1 MIYCTCGGQKTCFK
15 CDGKGW
21 IDEPEG
27 GIEDASI
34 AFPPVLEEYSRMPEP
49 STEKFDAGRKKPLI
63 AQVKGGFSI
72 PRSSSNM
79 EAARKKARKLVK
91 EAKKAKAIEK
101 LGELKSQTVRQEKA
115 AKPLG
120 TKRRIARKPAIFF
133 LTDEQRSQ
141 LVEHEKKLA
150 KLMEVLPSAGEV
162 AAKVEL
168 RIEDEKRAIR
178 KLHIKANRIKKKQ
191 QLVATIPKATS

>member
-21 IDEPEG
+21 IDEPEVG
-27 GIEDASI
+27 FEDAI
-34 AFPPVLEEYSRMPEP
+34 AFPPVLKEYSRIPEP
-49 STEKFDAGRKKPLI
+49 STQKFDAGRKKPLI

-72 PRSSSNM
+72 PRSSSNI
-79 EAARKKARKLVK
+79 EGARLKARKLAK
-91 EAKKAKAIEK
+91 AAKKAEAMEK
-101 LGELKSQTVRQEKA
+101 LGELKQPTVRQEKA
-115 AKPLG
+115 AKIPG
-120 TKRRIARKPAIFF
+120 AKRKLSRKPAISF

-150 KLMEVLPSAGEV
+150 KLIEVLPSAGEV

-178 KLHIKANRIKKKQ
+178 KLYIKAHRIKKKQ
-191 QLVATIPKATS
+191 KLVTKLPTATD

>member
-21 IDEPEG
+21 IDEPEAG
-27 GIEDASI
+27 AEDAI
-34 AFPPVLEEYSRMPEP
+34 AFPPVLQEYSRVPEA
-49 STEKFDAGRKKPLI
+49 STQKFDAGRKKSLI
-63 AQVKGGFSI
+63 AQVKSDFSI
-72 PRSSSNM
+72 PRSSSNI
-79 EAARKKARKLVK
+79 EGARLKARKLAK
-91 EAKKAKAIEK
+91 AAKKAEAIET
-101 LGELKSQTVRQEKA
+101 LGELKPQTVRQENA

-120 TKRRIARKPAIFF
+120 TKRRIARKPAICF
-133 LTDEQRSQ
+133 LTDEQRAQ

-178 KLHIKANRIKKKQ
+178 KLHIKASRIKKKQ
-191 QLVATIPKATS
+191 QLVAKIPKATD

>member
-1 MIYCTCGGQKTCFK
+1 MIYCTCGGQKRCFK

-21 IDEPEG
+21 IDEQEAG
-27 GIEDASI
+27 AEDASI
-34 AFPPVLEEYSRMPEP
+34 VFPPVLEEYSRMPEP
-49 STEKFDAGRKKPLI
+49 STQKFDAGRKKPLI
-63 AQVKGGFSI
+63 AQVKGDFSI
-72 PRSSSNM
+72 PRSSSNI
-79 EAARKKARKLVK
+79 EGARLKARKLAK
-91 EAKKAKAIEK
+91 AAKKAEAMEK
-101 LGELKSQTVRQEKA
+101 LGELKQPTVRQEKA
-115 AKPLG
+115 AKIPG
-120 TKRRIARKPAIFF
+120 AKRKLSRKPAISF

-191 QLVATIPKATS
+191 QLVAKILKATD